1 MADATVT
8 VTDEKKA
15 LNIPPEVE
23 EKFHDLVEMIKVS
36 SSMDDDERQYWVD
49 VLPIMSED
57 QIGNLLGILDNEK
70 KQLAAA
76 ATDYSSGMENNMK
89 TAAVAFNEK
98 VYLEKKR
105 IRQKEEARHEA
116 AEDKYEADLLL
127 ELENL

>member
-8 VTDEKKA
+8 VTDENKA

-36 SSMDDDERQYWVD
+36 SSMDDEERQYWVD

-57 QIGNLLGILDNEK
+57 QIGNLQGILDNEK

-76 ATDYSSGMENNMK
+76 AADYSSGMENNMK
-89 TAAVAFNEK
+89 TAAAAFNEK
-98 VYLEKKR
+98 TYMEKKR
-105 IRQKEEARHEA
+105 IRQEEEARHEA
-116 AEDKYEADLLL
+116 EEVDHEANLLAELD
-127 ELENL
+127 NL